1 MIRRKYN
8 SICLWILIFF
18 FHSAL
23 IFSQNDSLHL
33 IKIHFLYGSKPAK
46 GYKNTEPKY
55 FGGLHGGHISI
66 EVDSIDY
73 GFEPL
78 DGFHLFP
85 HQKHLKSHF
94 VCQKIQQKPKYDR
107 DKKLTTVY
115 VPLTPEQY
123 TQLTKIHQEYC
134 QNSPYDYA
142 FFGMRCASATREI
155 LSDIGILKRKK
166 RLFNIITTFYP
177 KKLRVQILELAEQNH
192 YIINRQKGK
201 LSRKWEKD

>member
-8 SICLWILIFF
+8 SIYLWIFIFF

-46 GYKNTEPKY
+46 GFKNTEPKY

-78 DGFHLFP
+78 DRFHIFP
-85 HQKHLKSHF
+85 HKKHFKSHF
-94 VCQKIQQKPKYDR
+94 VCQKIQQKPKYDY

-123 TQLTKIHQEYC
+123 FQLIKIQQLYC
-134 QNSPYDYA
+134 QNTPYDYA
-142 FFGMRCASATREI
+142 FFGMRCASASQEI
-155 LSDIGILKRKK
+155 LSNIGVLKKKK
-166 RLFNIITTFYP
+166 RFFNIITTFYP
-177 KKLRVQILELAEQNH
+177 KKLRSRILKLAQQNH
-192 YIINRQKGK
+192 YLVYNQLGK
-201 LSRKWEKD
+201 SSRKWEKD